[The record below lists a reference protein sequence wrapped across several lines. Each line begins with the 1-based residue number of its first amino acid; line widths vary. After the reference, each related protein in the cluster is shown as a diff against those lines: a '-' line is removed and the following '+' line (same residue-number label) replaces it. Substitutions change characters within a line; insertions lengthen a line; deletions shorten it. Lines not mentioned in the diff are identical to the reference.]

1 MGNIFDMPKNPQLIP
16 LFNDWHQKYGNIVQ
30 FSVLGLNQVVLNTE
44 KAVNDL
50 FVRRGQHYSDR
61 GIPTAVADGIA
72 KGRVA
77 ALMDRSGRPLQI
89 FILVLK

>member
-1 MGNIFDMPKNPQLIP
+1 MPKNPKLIP
-16 LFNDWHQKYGNIVQ
+16 IFNNWYYKYGDIVQ
-30 FSVLGLNQVVLNTE
+30 FSILGVNQVVLNTE

-61 GIPTAVADGIA
+61 GIPTAVADGLA

-77 ALMDRSGRPLQI
+77 ALMDRSGKSLQT
-89 FILVLK
+89 LMYCQND